1 MPYIMLANWTPA
13 EDMDNHDQGRPAAAL
28 QAATHNEESTGRRP
42 LVNFEPW
49 TVEPGVPRDVVSSV
63 GDAGSMCPE

>member
-1 MPYIMLANWTPA
+1 MPHIMLANWTPA

-28 QAATHNEESTGRRP
+28 RAATHNEESTGRRP
-42 LVNFEPW
+42 LVNLRR

-63 GDAGSMCPE
+63 GDAGSKCPE